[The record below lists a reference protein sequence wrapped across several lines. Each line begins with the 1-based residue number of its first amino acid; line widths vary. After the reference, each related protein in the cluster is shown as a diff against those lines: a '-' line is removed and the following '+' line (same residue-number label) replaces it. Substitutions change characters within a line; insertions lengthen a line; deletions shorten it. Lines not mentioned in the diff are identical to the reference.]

1 MYLAPEID
9 KVLDD
14 NKHKFIGELSYNTIV
29 RRLGLAFDFPKDLK
43 FKVEEFKD
51 VDVNEFTV
59 SGLYDMINNKKYI
72 ILNVSDEGKS
82 LEFDEKTFSSF
93 KFLISQTI
101 QHESIHQNQW
111 QHRDD
116 VDAPIKLD
124 FRNFGGT
131 IEEEREYLAD
141 IDEIDAY
148 AHDIVM
154 EMKYYYPKEDPYKV
168 LRRIELA
175 RKIPSYRYYKYTF
188 KNCSWYKIKKHLF
201 SKIYKWIPYV

>member
-14 NKHKFIGELSYNTIV
+14 NKHKFIGELSYNAIV

-82 LEFDEKTFSSF
+82 LDFDEKTFSSF

-101 QHESIHQNQW
+101 QHESM
-111 QHRDD
+111 
-116 VDAPIKLD
+116 A
-124 FRNFGGT
+124 
-131 IEEEREYLAD
+131 A
-141 IDEIDAY
+141 
-148 AHDIVM
+148 
-154 EMKYYYPKEDPYKV
+154 
-168 LRRIELA
+168 
-175 RKIPSYRYYKYTF
+175 
-188 KNCSWYKIKKHLF
+188 
-201 SKIYKWIPYV
+201 